1 MKKIVVFLFV
11 VMAALTAKAQ
21 VYVGGS
27 ISLWHDDDDDA
38 TTFMLA
44 PEVGSELT
52 EKWSVG
58 AELMLSHSKQKV
70 GEHGDKLKW
79 TGFAFAPYARY
90 TFFENK
96 ILRAFIDGCIGVSTQ
111 KYKGG
116 DSTAGF
122 ELGVKP
128 GLAIKLTDHFS
139 LVTKYGFLGYRD
151 DYMLGAGNGYGFN
164 FSSEDLSIGFHYTF

>member
-11 VMAALTAKAQ
+11 VMAALTAKSQ

-27 ISLWHDDDDDA
+27 ISLWHNDDDDA
-38 TTFMLA
+38 TTFTLK
-44 PEVGSELT
+44 PEVGYELT
-52 EKWSVG
+52 EQWAIG
-58 AELMLSHSKQKV
+58 AELLLSHSKEKLA
-70 GEHGDKLKW
+70 GHDEKLKW

-96 ILRAFIDGCIGVSTQ
+96 ILRAFIDGCIGVSTH

-116 DSTAGF
+116 DSTTGF

-128 GLAIKLTDHFS
+128 GLAVKLTDHFS
-139 LVTKYGFLGYRD
+139 LIAKYGFLGYRD

>member
-1 MKKIVVFLFV
+1 MIAVHCHRISSPLLPTGE
-11 VMAALTAKAQ
+11 LTAS
-21 VYVGGS
+21 V
-27 ISLWHDDDDDA
+27 
-38 TTFMLA
+38 LA
-44 PEVGSELT
+44 V
-52 EKWSVG
+52 
-58 AELMLSHSKQKV
+58 HC
-70 GEHGDKLKW
+70 
-79 TGFAFAPYARY
+79 
-90 TFFENK
+90 
-96 ILRAFIDGCIGVSTQ
+96 CIGVSTQ